1 MLELSDQ
8 QFKTI
13 MINMQRTLVGKIDNM
28 QEQIDNISW
37 EKEILRKTKKNC

>member
-37 EKEILRKTKKNC
+37 EKEILRKTKKKC

>member
-8 QFKTI
+8 EFKTI
-13 MINMQRTLVGKIDNM
+13 MINMQRTLVGKTDNI

-37 EKEILRKTKKNC
+37 EKEILRKTKKKC

>member
-13 MINMQRTLVGKIDNM
+13 MIKQRTLVGKIDNM

-37 EKEILRKTKKNC
+37 EKEILRKTKKKC